1 MVWETRERPPRLYVE
16 QRGLNGGCIEIAPL
30 FFRVSPTKGLFPIQD
45 TRSLDNT
52 HRDLKATQWGRD
64 CSTKPASCP
73 SLCILL
79 YAPDFNSLCRMHV
92 HIQRQTHSHANP
104 HKIPS
109 HTRCVSASVVWQWE
123 SWHHRVALPLPP
135 SVGRGLMNAGRFAP
149 SPLLFS
155 FCSIARTTKHM
166 VVVRRCICTRDWH
179 ELAETQSRSESL
191 QKCSAVRICWIR
203 KVTIWRCCRGTQ
215 PP

>member
-79 YAPDFNSLCRMHV
+79 NAPDFNSPCRMHV

-123 SWHHRVALPLPP
+123 SWHHRVALPLPH
-135 SVGRGLMNAGRFAP
+135 SVRGE
-149 SPLLFS
+149 LFS
-155 FCSIARTTKHM
+155 LVKWAWWMLGDSLPLPFYFLFVLLQAQPNTWLLSVDA
-166 VVVRRCICTRDWH
+166 H
-179 ELAETQSRSESL
+179 ETGMSWQRHSPDLRVHRNAL
-191 QKCSAVRICWIR
+191 Q
-203 KVTIWRCCRGTQ
+203 
-215 PP
+215 